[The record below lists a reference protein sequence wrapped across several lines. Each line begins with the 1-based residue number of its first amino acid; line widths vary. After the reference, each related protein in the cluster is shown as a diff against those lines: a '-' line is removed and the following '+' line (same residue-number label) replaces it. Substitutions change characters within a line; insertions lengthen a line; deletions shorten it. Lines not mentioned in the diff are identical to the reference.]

1 MEMDPQID
9 AKQVPNLAN
18 VYSGDLLHEPAF
30 DIEEYLNF
38 DDTDDAQLTD
48 PAGSPLPSAPNQ
60 QLNLPNPSGES
71 ELNHAGNSSTGEAG
85 SEASGGIA
93 SAQLGTLDL
102 GPLDPAT
109 RLDLL
114 RHIAL
119 LRNSPHFVLPDP
131 KRQRIDSASSTAA
144 INQPEIQM
152 HTPGTT
158 SLPLSLSRTQK
169 SDSGSGNVDSKA
181 EPVYIPKATR
191 ERQEIETIIEDP
203 NFMRRI
209 SFSSCERVSQKA
221 FARIEISK
229 SCPEEANSGNEASL
243 TKEAIKDM
251 CSVIGGPDICEEIE
265 ANWVWI

>member
-1 MEMDPQID
+1 MVYGTPCLVTLCLLWILALGQGLGYPSNPQGSPTTNPTDGGLDLFDGNEFLGLFSDPYFPLNDPLSPTSDMFTDHRQLPTTENAMEMDPQID

-93 SAQLGTLDL
+93 SAQLGTFDL

-152 HTPGTT
+152 HTPVRFG
-158 SLPLSLSRTQK
+158 
-169 SDSGSGNVDSKA
+169 
-181 EPVYIPKATR
+181 ER
-191 ERQEIETIIEDP
+191 ECRLQ
-203 NFMRRI
+203 
-209 SFSSCERVSQKA
+209 
-221 FARIEISK
+221 
-229 SCPEEANSGNEASL
+229 G
-243 TKEAIKDM
+243 
-251 CSVIGGPDICEEIE
+251 
-265 ANWVWI
+265 